1 MGTLADSLFTVLM
14 SWVRALVSGIW
25 ALFSAEHTTTLEFLG
40 KNWLLIVAVL
50 VAAGLVIDWI
60 IWLLR
65 WQPYHL
71 WAQRARRILR
81 IEEPEEEE
89 ETHMRAHAAVTRSME
104 AVSMPEQEDVAQDDA
119 DDGLAPLYI
128 SQSFFERLS
137 LIDPELVLIFERCR
151 KERNYLIRCKKP
163 AQPRILEDRL
173 LRLRDELRQAKLCS
187 AARSFSHCINFLVEL
202 NRSVSEQLAQIS
214 TEDGQHSLLEQII
227 AHISENYQNPL
238 SLNETAALFF
248 VSPSTVENLFKQR
261 LGKSFYR
268 YITEYR
274 IISAQSLIVKGTSL
288 KDVSSMC
295 GFGDYSTFFKMFR
308 KEVGVSPSR
317 FKEVAAS
324 SMGEQAKSVG

>member
-1 MGTLADSLFTVLM
+1 MTPKLPPSKYDPFMEMRSPDYEVHYVLDERAPEVALHAHIFYEIYLFCTGDIDSYVVDNNSYRLKSGDILIIPPEVMHHPIFTNNGG
-14 SWVRALVSGIW
+14 S
-25 ALFSAEHTTTLEFLG
+25 
-40 KNWLLIVAVL
+40 
-50 VAAGLVIDWI
+50 
-60 IWLLR
+60 
-65 WQPYHL
+65 Y
-71 WAQRARRILR
+71 RRF
-81 IEEPEEEE
+81 
-89 ETHMRAHAAVTRSME
+89 V
-104 AVSMPEQEDVAQDDA
+104 
-119 DDGLAPLYI
+119 LYI